1 MLLVQTPAMVTLHTG
16 SGRVEAL
23 EGDGVVEV
31 RGIRYA
37 EAPVGDRRFLPPVR
51 MDGWEGTHDGT
62 RWGQRAVQ
70 NPSPP
75 QLGGVGPGE
84 VGEDCLVLN
93 VTAPVAAAHGDG
105 DPRPVLVW
113 IHGGAFTIG
122 SGNDYPAHELARRED
137 LVVVTV
143 GYRLGALGFLDLE
156 PLDSSLAGSANH
168 GIADQIAALGWVHDH
183 IADFGGDPGNVT
195 VAGESAGAISVMSV
209 LASPSADGLY
219 HRAMANSTG
228 GFRPRGASAGVL
240 GLFDDALPGDG
251 PLLQRLRAATTDQLL
266 AAQMAAGM
274 GFGSTIDGTVVT
286 RTMDE
291 AVSRAS
297 AAGVPLLIGSNA
309 DEGTLFHAVAGGDP
323 ATFELL
329 TAGLPLSICPSGDV
343 DRYRALLA
351 EAHPETA
358 ADDGGVARNLQ
369 IWNHF
374 FRRPAVESASVA
386 TEHGAG
392 GWLYRFELPSTA
404 FGGALGAN
412 HAGEI
417 AFTFDWLAGEG
428 PLPGWTFHDR
438 TETTRAIAN
447 AWSSAV
453 ARFARDGDPNGRG
466 LPEWPRYSA
475 DDRRVLVIDDP
486 MRIDV
491 DPDEVDRKV
500 WAQV

>member
-1 MLLVQTPAMVTLHTG
+1 MVTLGTR
-16 SGRVEAL
+16 SGRVEGI

-37 EAPVGDRRFLPPVR
+37 EAPVGERRFLPPQR
-51 MDGWEGTHDGT
+51 TGSWDGTHDGT

-75 QLGGVGPGE
+75 QLGGAGPGE
-84 VGEDCLVLN
+84 VGEDCLVVN
-93 VTAPVAAAHGDG
+93 VTAPTAAVRGEG
-105 DPRPVLVW
+105 EPRPVLVW

-156 PLDSSLAGSANH
+156 PLDPSLAGSANH
-168 GIADQIAALGWVHDH
+168 GIADQTAALGWVQDN

-195 VAGESAGAISVMSV
+195 IAGESAGAISVMSI
-209 LASPSADGLY
+209 LASPSADGRY
-219 HRAMANSTG
+219 HRAVANSTG
-228 GFRPRGASAGVL
+228 GFRPSEASAHVL
-240 GLFDDALPGDG
+240 GLFDAALPGEG
-251 PLLQRLRAATTDQLL
+251 PLLDRLRAATTDQLL
-266 AAQMAAGM
+266 AAQVAAGF

-286 RTMDE
+286 RTLDE
-291 AVSRAS
+291 AVARAS
-297 AAGVPLLIGSNA
+297 STGVPLLIGSNA
-309 DEGTLFHAVAGGDP
+309 DEGTLFHAIAGGN
-323 ATFELL
+323 AEIFELL
-329 TAGLPLSICPSGDV
+329 TSLLPLSICPSGDI

-351 EAHPETA
+351 EVHPDTA
-358 ADDGGVARNLQ
+358 ADDGGVARNLK
-369 IWNHF
+369 IWNDF
-374 FRRPAVESASVA
+374 FRRPAVESAAVA

-404 FGGALGAN
+404 FGGALGAT
-412 HAGEI
+412 HASEI
-417 AFTFDWLAGEG
+417 AFTFDWLAGDG

-438 TETTRAIAN
+438 TDSTRSVAH

-453 ARFARDGDPNGRG
+453 ARFARTGDPNGPG
-466 LPEWPRYSA
+466 LPEWPRYSS

-486 MRIDV
+486 MRVDV
-491 DPDEVDRKV
+491 DPDEADRKV
-500 WAQV
+500 WESL